1 LKTSTLSKAIAAAAL
16 AIAGSAHAAT
26 TVIDFEALSNTGFPY
41 YTAVSSYAE
50 DGYKLTVSS
59 GFINLLFAP
68 STDNALQYA
77 GSTTAFAAVGDKVK
91 LARADGAAFDFTSI
105 DLTKLSVANPG
116 GNSITFTGNYL
127 AGGSVSKTVAIDTA
141 FGLHTYNSFA
151 GFTGLK
157 SVTWTENFNVVK
169 DYQFD
174 NINVTAVPEPE
185 TYAMLGAGLGLLAF
199 MGRRKKA

>member
-1 LKTSTLSKAIAAAAL
+1 MKISTLSKAIAAAAL
-16 AIAGSAHAAT
+16 AIAGSAQAA

-59 GFINLLFAP
+59 GIINLLFAP

-91 LARADGAAFDFTSI
+91 LARADGAAFDFSSI

-116 GNSITFTGNYL
+116 GNSITFTGNYA
-127 AGGSVSKTVAIDTA
+127 AGGSVTKTVTIDTA
-141 FGLHTYNSFA
+141 FGLHTYTGFT

-157 SVTWTENFNVVK
+157 SVTWNENFNVVK

-174 NINVTAVPEPE
+174 NINVSAVPEPA

-199 MGRRKKA
+199 MRRRKQA